1 MALATVPGGAHV
13 LALNMISNT
22 LSVIDVAA
30 VSAAIQPGY
39 TLEVGNTLPGYRQDM
54 IKAFTDLASILV
66 QSLKDKFADKFLVE
80 CPTSGRGDKLFLGS
94 VEVRGN
100 QVYHICNFS
109 KFRRHGIQADLRSR
123 WKGRVRV
130 EHTKDDLVRH
140 ILTFLLK

>member
-1 MALATVPGGAHV
+1 M
-13 LALNMISNT
+13 
-22 LSVIDVAA
+22 IDVAA

-80 CPTSGRGDKLFLGS
+80 CPTTGRGDKLFLGS

-109 KFRRHGIQADLRSR
+109 KRHYVKSFRTWGYWLSTVPVIP
-123 WKGRVRV
+123 
-130 EHTKDDLVRH
+130 LVKRAFAVFACK
-140 ILTFLLK
+140 IF